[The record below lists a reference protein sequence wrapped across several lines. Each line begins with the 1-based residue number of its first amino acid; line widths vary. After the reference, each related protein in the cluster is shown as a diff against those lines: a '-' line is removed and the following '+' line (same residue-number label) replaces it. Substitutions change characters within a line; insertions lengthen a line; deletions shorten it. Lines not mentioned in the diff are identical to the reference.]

1 MRKILLGSIVVAASV
16 VAAHAQTATPSVVH
30 GGQILADIV
39 GWGEAAFGVA
49 IASVATAGIYK
60 FLQWMGIQVTDGQK
74 SQLQAIAVNGLNAAA
89 AKAQANLRGNA
100 AMDISVQ
107 NQVIQDAV
115 AYTQTHAAETIK
127 ALGLDPESGQAV
139 QAIRARIATA
149 IVDPST
155 PTNPVITPAATA
167 SR

>member
-1 MRKILLGSIVVAASV
+1 
-16 VAAHAQTATPSVVH
+16 
-30 GGQILADIV
+30 
-39 GWGEAAFGVA
+39 
-49 IASVATAGIYK
+49 
-60 FLQWMGIQVTDGQK
+60 
-74 SQLQAIAVNGLNAAA
+74 
-89 AKAQANLRGNA
+89 
-100 AMDISVQ
+100 MDISVQ